1 MDKLLMRKLR
11 EEKNLLLD
19 PLARIDM
26 PQLQNKKVM
35 VIDDCEDTLRIVK
48 KYLTDV
54 NRVSVATFLDEF
66 QAIRDFMKDKADLV
80 ILDMNLNSLD
90 GIKVSSVFDNLSSLK
105 VPIIFISR
113 DTCSQKD
120 LENLYDNDKA
130 SFVPKPIKKEV
141 LLAKVKQAL
150 IAA

>member
-54 NRVSVATFLDEF
+54 NRVSVSTFLDEF

-80 ILDMNLNSLD
+80 ILDMNLNRLD

-113 DTCSQKD
+113 DTFSQKE
-120 LENLYDNDKA
+120 LANLYDSNKA
-130 SFVPKPIKKEV
+130 SFVPKPLKKEV
-141 LLAKVKQAL
+141 LLTKVKQAL
-150 IAA
+150 IA

>member
-1 MDKLLMRKLR
+1 MRKLR

-54 NRVSVATFLDEF
+54 NRVSVSTFLDEF

-80 ILDMNLNSLD
+80 ILDMNLNRLD

-113 DTCSQKD
+113 DTWSKKE
-120 LENLYDNDKA
+120 LSNLYDSNKA
-130 SFVPKPIKKEV
+130 SFVPKPLKKDV
-141 LLAKVKQAL
+141 LLTKVKQAL
-150 IAA
+150 MAA